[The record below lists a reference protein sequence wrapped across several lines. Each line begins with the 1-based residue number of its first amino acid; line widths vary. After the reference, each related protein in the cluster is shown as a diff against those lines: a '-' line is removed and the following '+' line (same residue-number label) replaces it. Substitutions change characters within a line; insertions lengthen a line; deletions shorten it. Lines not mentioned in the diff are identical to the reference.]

1 MNYYLT
7 HNYLKSRIKFQKNF
21 TFLNGIKINYYL
33 SPLLKRNNFIH
44 AFFTKESSIIDINSH
59 GEKLIK
65 NMHNNCVLKQIH
77 SNNIVFTSELNSQH
91 SVNADGLICDNK
103 NQNLWIYTADC
114 MPILFADKY
123 QRRIAAIHCGRKGLE
138 KNIITNAIKSFEIMG
153 SSRKDILVAI
163 GPSISGDNYLLDKET
178 FYNFHSANNVS
189 SRKENE
195 KIRELNNL
203 DDCESIPLD
212 IKKYAF
218 SQLLMENLDPNNID
232 ISNKC
237 TYSLPNEFHSW
248 RRSKNDKRQWSVIC
262 S

>member
-1 MNYYLT
+1 MN
-7 HNYLKSRIKFQKNF
+7 SRIKFKKNF
-21 TFLNGIKINYYL
+21 TFLNGIKVNYYI

-44 AFFTKESSIIDINSH
+44 AFFTKESSKIDINLH

-65 NMHNNCVLKQIH
+65 NMHNNCFIKQIH
-77 SNNIVFTSELNSQH
+77 SNKIAFTSELNSQNIF
-91 SVNADGLICDNK
+91 NADGLVCDNK

-123 QRRIAAIHCGRKGLE
+123 LRRIAAIHCGRKGLE
-138 KNIITNAIKSFEIMG
+138 KNIITKAIKTFEIMG
-153 SSRKDILVAI
+153 SSRKDILVSI
-163 GPSISGDNYLLDKET
+163 GPSISGENYLVDKKT
-178 FYNFHSANNVS
+178 FYNFFSANNGS

-203 DDCESIPLD
+203 NDCESIPLD

-218 SQLLMENLDPNNID
+218 LELLMENLDPNNID

-248 RRSKNDKRQWSVIC
+248 RRSKNEKRQWSVIC

>member
-1 MNYYLT
+1 MYI
-7 HNYLKSRIKFQKNF
+7 LKKFEKNF
-21 TFLNGIKINYYL
+21 TFVNDIKINYYL
-33 SPLLKRNNFIH
+33 SPLLKNNNFIH
-44 AFFTKESSIIDINSH
+44 AFFTKESSKIDINLH
-59 GEKLIK
+59 GEKLVRNKHK
-65 NMHNNCVLKQIH
+65 NFLTKQIH
-77 SNNIVFTSELNSQH
+77 SNIIAFTSKLNSKNIA
-91 SVNADGLICDNK
+91 NADGLICDEK

-123 QRRIAAIHCGRKGLE
+123 RRIIAAIHCGRKGLE
-138 KNIITNAIKSFEIMG
+138 KNIISNAIKSFEIMG
-153 SSRKDILVAI
+153 SSRKDILVSI
-163 GPSISGDNYLLDKET
+163 GPSISGNYYLLDKKT
-178 FYNFHSANNVS
+178 FYKFFSANNGS
-189 SRKENE
+189 LIKDNE
-195 KIRELNNL
+195 KIKETNNL
-203 DDCESIPLD
+203 NDCELIPLD